1 MILVDSSG
9 WIEFFTGGGS
19 AAKYGSYL
27 EKTSNVVTP
36 TIVLYEVYKLVKRER
51 TEEEALLAA
60 AQMQKT
66 RLVPLSDSLA
76 LAAADVSL
84 EFRLAMA
91 DSIVYAT
98 ARAEEAELVTSDGDL
113 RGLPGVTFLPKPG
126 KGRGGRMKGS

>member
-9 WIEFFTGGGS
+9 WIDFFTDGGN

-27 EKTSNVVTP
+27 EKPSQVVTP
-36 TIVLYEVYKLVKRER
+36 TIVLNEVYKLVKRER

-60 AQMQKT
+60 AQIQKT
-66 RLVPLSDSLA
+66 RIIPLSDSLA

-98 ARAEEAELVTSDGDL
+98 ARAEDAELVTSDSDL
-113 RGLPGVTFLPKPG
+113 RDLPGVTFLPKT
-126 KGRGGRMKGS
+126 GRGRP

>member
-9 WIEFFTGGGS
+9 WIDFFTDGGN

-27 EKTSNVVTP
+27 EKLSEIVTP

-60 AQMQKT
+60 AQIQKT
-66 RLVPLSDSLA
+66 RIVPLSDSLA

-98 ARAEEAELVTSDGDL
+98 ARAENAELVTSDSDL
-113 RGLPGVTFLPKPG
+113 RDLPGVTFLPKT
-126 KGRGGRMKGS
+126 GRRRP

>member
-9 WIEFFTGGGS
+9 WIEFFTGGGN
-19 AAKYGSYL
+19 AAKYGAYL

-36 TIVLYEVYKLVKRER
+36 AIVLYEVYKLVKRER

-66 RLVPLSDSLA
+66 RVVPLSESLA

-98 ARAEEAELVTSDGDL
+98 ARAEDAELVTSDGDL

-126 KGRGGRMKGS
+126 KDRGNRVKGA

>member
-9 WIEFFTGGGS
+9 WIDFFTDGGN

-27 EKTSNVVTP
+27 EKLSEIVTP

-60 AQMQKT
+60 AQIQKT
-66 RLVPLSDSLA
+66 RIVPLSDSLA

-98 ARAEEAELVTSDGDL
+98 ARAENAELVTSDSDL
-113 RGLPGVTFLPKPG
+113 RDLPGVTFLPKT
-126 KGRGGRMKGS
+126 GRGRP

>member
-1 MILVDSSG
+1 LILVDSSG
-9 WIEFFTGGGS
+9 WIDFFTDGGN

-27 EKTSNVVTP
+27 EKLSEIVTP

-60 AQMQKT
+60 AQIQKT
-66 RLVPLSDSLA
+66 RIVPLSDSLA

-98 ARAEEAELVTSDGDL
+98 ARAEDAELVTSDGDL
-113 RGLPGVTFLPKPG
+113 RDLPGVTFLPKT
-126 KGRGGRMKGS
+126 GRGRP

>member
-9 WIEFFTGGGS
+9 WIDFFTDGGN

-27 EKTSNVVTP
+27 EKLSEVVTP

-60 AQMQKT
+60 AQIQKT
-66 RLVPLSDSLA
+66 RIVPLSDSLA

-98 ARAEEAELVTSDGDL
+98 ARAEDAELVTSDSDL
-113 RGLPGVTFLPKPG
+113 RNLPGVTFLPKA
-126 KGRGGRMKGS
+126 GRLRS

>member
-1 MILVDSSG
+1 LILVDSSG
-9 WIEFFTGGGS
+9 WIDFFTDGGN

-27 EKTSNVVTP
+27 EKLSEIVTP

-60 AQMQKT
+60 AQIQKT
-66 RLVPLSDSLA
+66 RIVPLSDSLA

-98 ARAEEAELVTSDGDL
+98 ARAENAELVTSDSDL
-113 RGLPGVTFLPKPG
+113 RDLPGVTFLPKT
-126 KGRGGRMKGS
+126 GRGRP